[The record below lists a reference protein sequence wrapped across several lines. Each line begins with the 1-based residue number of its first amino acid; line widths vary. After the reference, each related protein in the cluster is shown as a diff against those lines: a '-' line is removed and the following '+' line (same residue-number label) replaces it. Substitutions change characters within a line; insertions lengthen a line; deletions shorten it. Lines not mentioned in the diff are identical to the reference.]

1 MTASCETDYALVG
14 GGLQNALML
23 LALAEARPNARIT
36 LLERGPR
43 LGGNHTW
50 SFHLTDLGA
59 QARVFAEPLIQYR
72 WPGYEVAFPH
82 LERRFSGA
90 YCTTTSAF
98 LEQVVGDYA
107 ATRPNITLRFDA
119 EVESVSPQVVSLPDG
134 EVIRARVVIDS
145 RGPGRL
151 RMQAPCGYQKFV
163 GLELK
168 LASPAPRAVPLL
180 KDNRVPQTD
189 GYRFMY
195 VLPFAP
201 DHVLIEDTYYADTP
215 YLDESHSVQEVL
227 TYAERNGFHVAQVL
241 RQEQG
246 ALPIPRRHVPIT
258 KSNVLLGGYGGGWFH
273 PTTGYSF
280 PMAARLAAH
289 VAVTEPENL
298 LGAAYG
304 RIVRRQQSQAR
315 FCALLNRML
324 FEAYPPEERW
334 HVLERFHRLPEDTI
348 ERFYALELT
357 WRDRWRILAGRPPK
371 GLSLRFAL
379 KRGLAL

>member
-23 LALAEARPNARIT
+23 LAIAEAQPHARIT

-50 SFHLTDLGA
+50 SFHLADLGTR
-59 QARVFAEPLIQYR
+59 ARAFAAPLIQYQ

-82 LERRFSGA
+82 LRRSFSGT
-90 YCTTTSAF
+90 YCTTTSEH
-98 LEQVVGDYA
+98 LDQ
-107 ATRPNITLRFDA
+107 
-119 EVESVSPQVVSLPDG
+119 
-134 EVIRARVVIDS
+134 VIRAYAASNPNIALRFGCDVETVSPEAVTLTNGALIRARAVIDS

-163 GLELK
+163 GLELQLK
-168 LASPAPRAVPLL
+168 SPSPRTVPLL
-180 KDNRVPQTD
+180 KDNRLPQTD

-201 DHVLIEDTYYADTP
+201 DRVLIEDTYYADTP
-215 YLDESHSVQEVL
+215 YLDESHSAQEVL
-227 TYAERNGFHVAQVL
+227 AYAERNGFHVGRVL

-246 ALPIPRRHVPIT
+246 ALPIPRRHVPLT
-258 KSNVLLGGYGGGWFH
+258 KSDVLLGGYGGGWFH

-298 LGAAYG
+298 LGTAYG
-304 RIVRRQQSQAR
+304 RIVRRHQSQAR

-324 FEAYPPEERW
+324 FEAYPPEKRW

-357 WRDRWRILAGRPPK
+357 WHDRWRILAGRPPR

-379 KRGLAL
+379 KRGVA